1 MCRGKIREITD
12 TDMETERNRI
22 ITSPAVK
29 TYQTANGLRNLKEIL
44 GLVEVAL
51 VMSLEGTSRATVT
64 EVLRKA
70 SDEYGVTSTTSVS
83 GQIFSQL
90 KVKTTM
96 THGKPRLVL
105 DTNELKTI
113 KDRISKQISE
123 VAKELANVLNEY
135 KDTSN
140 RINKLEEQLKEA
152 IQLNKRE
159 RDLTQ
164 QLQQVNS
171 QPSRVSYLEQELTKK
186 KKEAEQVI
194 QLEQKCKELSEK
206 IKTLPSLQDREKKLA
221 SDITRYQSWEK
232 EIIQNEA
239 RLGQALEQLKMRS
252 AWVTFLDL
260 QYNVQ
265 NLKTELKEITDQ
277 INERRSLIQKI
288 MGTNKVR

>member
-1 MCRGKIREITD
+1 MEI
-12 TDMETERNRI
+12 ERNKI
-22 ITSPAVK
+22 INSPAVK
-29 TYQTANGLRNLKEIL
+29 TYQAANSLKNLKEML
-44 GLVEVAL
+44 GLVEAAL

-70 SDEYGVTSTTSVS
+70 TDEYGVTSTTSVC

-90 KVKTTM
+90 KISTTT

-105 DTNELKTI
+105 DKNQLESI
-113 KDRISKQISE
+113 KDRISKQINE
-123 VAKELANVLNEY
+123 VSQELANVLNEY

-140 RINKLEEQLKEA
+140 RINKLEEQLKET
-152 IQLNKRE
+152 IRLNKRE
-159 RDLTQ
+159 RELTQ

-171 QPSRVSYLEQELTKK
+171 QPSRVPYLEQELVKK
-186 KKEAEQVI
+186 KKEVEQVT
-194 QLEQKCKELSEK
+194 QLETRCKELSEK
-206 IKTLPSLQDREKKLA
+206 LKTLPSLQDKEKKLA
-221 SDITRYQSWEK
+221 ADIANYQSWER

-252 AWVTFLDL
+252 TWVTYLDL
-260 QYNVQ
+260 QYNIQ

-277 INERRSLIQKI
+277 INERRSLLQKI